1 VTCWCRSLFGSS
13 PSSIEPPRRVAARAR
28 TFDGGHLR
36 DGARHAAGV
45 DDAGAHLGACD
56 GRVGG
61 GAVLRARGG
70 GGRQASLREGERGR
84 EKKQPSASGRAFF
97 FPSRDARVAPGEGKM
112 HPGSSRGVVRTSPRR
127 AVGGAEPALAQAF
140 VPPDRHLIGR
150 EVLEVGARL
159 RDLLDALVELLRVLR
174 TRGGG
179 GGEASSG
186 GHQFRAGGVRARSA
200 RPRERAAPTRGGG
213 KLRGSRSTPVAR
225 ALRVAVDATRV
236 SIRRGDGG
244 RRGPR
249 GPASPAGR
257 RGGGT
262 EPRRT
267 IARGPTLAS
276 RSRLDALDPSR
287 ALARSRTRGRR
298 VRAAAR
304 ASTV

>member
-1 VTCWCRSLFGSS
+1 MLVSKPFRLFPLVDRAASARRGSRSYLRRW
-13 PSSIEPPRRVAARAR
+13 PPPRRR
-28 TFDGGHLR
+28 TTRGWCRRRGRTPRRLRRSGGR
-36 DGARHAAGV
+36 
-45 DDAGAHLGACD
+45 
-56 GRVGG
+56 GG
-61 GAVLRARGG
+61 GLRARGG

-174 TRGGG
+174 TGGGGRGGIIGGSSVSRGGG
-179 GGEASSG
+179 TGAKRATSRTSG
-186 GHQFRAGGVRARSA
+186 ADAGW
-200 RPRERAAPTRGGG
+200 G